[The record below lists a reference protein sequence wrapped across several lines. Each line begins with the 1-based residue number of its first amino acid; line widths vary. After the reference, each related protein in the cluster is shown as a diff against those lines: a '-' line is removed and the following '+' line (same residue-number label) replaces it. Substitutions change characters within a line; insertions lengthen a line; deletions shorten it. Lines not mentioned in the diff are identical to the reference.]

1 MINIMTNNDI
11 KKITKVVKQELND
24 VLKPVNKKLD
34 IHTKLLIDHSAKL
47 DNHTKLLIDHSAKL
61 DNHTKILNKHS
72 VKLDNH
78 TASLM
83 NIEHTLKGY
92 GDMYKINKE
101 DNEKLNQRV
110 DRIENQLTIPH
121 LD

>member
-34 IHTKLLIDHSAKL
+34 I
-47 DNHTKLLIDHSAKL
+47 HTKLLIDHSAKL